1 MSKIWVLSA
10 NSGNAKLFSA
20 DTPIGPLTEIET
32 FDNPEA
38 RLKQSELTTD
48 RPGRSYESHGDAR
61 HSMEVEVSPHEHE
74 QIRFAKLLMDRIEQG
89 RLKNKFDR
97 FVIVAAPAFLALLRN
112 NLNPTLSKLLSLE
125 IDKDYTALKTD
136 ELRTRLPERL

>member
-1 MSKIWVLSA
+1 
-10 NSGNAKLFSA
+10 
-20 DTPIGPLTEIET
+20 
-32 FDNPEA
+32 
-38 RLKQSELTTD
+38 
-48 RPGRSYESHGDAR
+48 
-61 HSMEVEVSPHEHE
+61 MEVEVSPHEHE

-97 FVIVAAPAFLALLRN
+97 FVIVAAPAFLGLLRT